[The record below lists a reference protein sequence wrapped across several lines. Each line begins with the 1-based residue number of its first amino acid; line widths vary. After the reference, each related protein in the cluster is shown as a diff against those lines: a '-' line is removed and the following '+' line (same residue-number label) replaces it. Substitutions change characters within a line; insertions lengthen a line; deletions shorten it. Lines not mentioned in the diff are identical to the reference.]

1 MGDAA
6 LDVSNDL
13 RTRGLGSELLGR
25 GAGGD
30 ITTRFD
36 KEVEDAVMTLVPDGV
51 SVMSEEAGLSGD
63 GGPVIVIDPLDG
75 SHNASRGLPNISI
88 SIALVDGPLTFG
100 NVMTGYVRHLVT
112 GVEWYAE
119 KGKGAFRDGVGV
131 SASDGL
137 HTIGTELYTAS
148 TQGLER
154 AILPLSLAAK
164 VRCIGSVALDLA
176 YVSDGTFDAFVD
188 LRGIG
193 RTFDAAAGYLLV
205 AEAGGI
211 VADGEGRPMDDVGI
225 GFDVRSDVI
234 AAGSREALDHLV
246 ATLK

>member
-1 MGDAA
+1 MGEAA
-6 LDVSNDL
+6 LDVSSDL
-13 RTRGLGSELLGR
+13 RSRSLGSELLGR

-36 KEVEDAVMTLVPDGV
+36 KEVEDAVMALVPDGV

-88 SIALVDGPLTFG
+88 SIALVDGPMTFG
-100 NVMTGYVRHLVT
+100 NVMAGYVRHLVT
-112 GVEWYAE
+112 GAEWYAE
-119 KGKGAFRDGVGV
+119 KGKGAFRDDVGV
-131 SASDGL
+131 STSDGL
-137 HTIGTELYTAS
+137 HTIGTEFYTAVPP
-148 TQGLER
+148 GMER
-154 AILPLSLAAK
+154 AILPLALATK

-193 RTFDAAAGYLLV
+193 RTFDVAAGYLLV

-225 GFDVRSDVI
+225 GFDIRSDVI

-246 ATLK
+246 DTLK

>member
-13 RTRGLGSELLGR
+13 RSRGLGSEPLGQ

-36 KEVEDAVMTLVPDGV
+36 KEIEDAVMALVPDGV

-88 SIALVDGPLTFG
+88 SMALVDGPMTFG
-100 NVMTGYVRHLVT
+100 NVRAGYVRHLVT

-119 KGKGAFRDGVGV
+119 KGKGALRDGAGV
-131 SASDGL
+131 STSDGL
-137 HTIGTELYTAS
+137 HTIGTELYTA
-148 TQGLER
+148 QGLGR
-154 AILPLSLAAK
+154 AIQPLALATK

-193 RTFDAAAGYLLV
+193 RTFDVAAGYLLV

-211 VADGEGRPMDDVGI
+211 VADGEGRSMDDVGI

-234 AAGSREALDHLV
+234 AAGSRGALDRLV
-246 ATLK
+246 AALK